1 MLSDGVDSQKSAT
14 NFQFSSKQET
24 VAVIVADSPYAAQDA
39 VDLVRVDYEPLEA
52 VIDGELTTK
61 KGAPLLHEDA
71 SQSVELSVGK
81 IHANIS

>member
-1 MLSDGVDSQKSAT
+1 MVLTRRNSAS

-24 VAVIVADSPYAAQDA
+24 VAAIVADSPYAAQDA